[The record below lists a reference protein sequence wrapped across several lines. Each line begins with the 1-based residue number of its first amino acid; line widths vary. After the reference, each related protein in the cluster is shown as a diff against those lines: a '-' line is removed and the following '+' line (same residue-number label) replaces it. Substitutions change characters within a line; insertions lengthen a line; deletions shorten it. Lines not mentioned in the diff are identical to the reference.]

1 MRHGEST
8 RKMVARYFLD
18 SKDNSLVG
26 PCGKAVGSGGWK
38 GRWETPEKLKNGVRL
53 GGRCCRAR
61 SRSPPPLVLG
71 EGKQG
76 AREDGGKP
84 QGFTWMVLMFSVSGM
99 GEEASHIAPWYG
111 GSSDAGR
118 GHWPSIRYIPQSSGQ
133 GRKDNSE

>member
-1 MRHGEST
+1 M
-8 RKMVARYFLD
+8 
-18 SKDNSLVG
+18 G

-76 AREDGGKP
+76 AGEDGGKP
-84 QGFTWMVLMFSVSGM
+84 RGFTWMVLMFSVSGM

-111 GSSDAGR
+111 GSST
-118 GHWPSIRYIPQSSGQ
+118 Q
-133 GRKDNSE
+133 GGVTGPASDIFHRVVGKEERTTLNSRDGPGKYPCPPG